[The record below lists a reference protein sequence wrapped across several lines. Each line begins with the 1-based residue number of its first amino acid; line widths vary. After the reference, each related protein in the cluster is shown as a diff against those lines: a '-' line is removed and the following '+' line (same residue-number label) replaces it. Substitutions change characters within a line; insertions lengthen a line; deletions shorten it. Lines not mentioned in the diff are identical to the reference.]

1 GATAVAGGGPV
12 DGREADRCRSE
23 ERRGGKE
30 CEGEGGR
37 AARAALV
44 LDHVVDRQ
52 RGRIVVH
59 DRAGAG
65 VLRDGGAG
73 GAAQLDREGTGQLD
87 GRVRADR
94 DRDVLDRVTRR
105 EGQRARLADVV
116 GGAGGGGGA
125 TAVAGGGPVD
135 GREADRCRLGGGPGL
150 GHRECYCGRAARAAI
165 FLLSLHDALPIC
177 IVVHDRA
184 GAGVLRDGGAGGAAQ

>member
-1 GATAVAGGGPV
+1 ARLADVVGGAGGGGEIGRAACRERV
-12 DGREADRCRSE
+12 EGREADRCRL
-23 ERRGGKE
+23 GGGPGLGHR
-30 CEGEGGR
+30 EGEGGR

-73 GAAQLDREGTGQLD
+73 GAAQLDREGLGQLD

-94 DRDVLDRVTRR
+94 DRDGLDRVTRR

-116 GGAGGGGGA
+116 GGAGGGG
-125 TAVAGGGPVD
+125 
-135 GREADRCRLGGGPGL
+135 
-150 GHRECYCGRAARAAI
+150 
-165 FLLSLHDALPIC
+165 
-177 IVVHDRA
+177 
-184 GAGVLRDGGAGGAAQ
+184 